1 MAITVRKTFSVDG
14 TPTDV
19 TSFTIGVLRA
29 DTGATVVAAGT
40 DMTHSGTGVYTYSFD
55 EPTIELTYTVTYAV
69 TYNSITTT
77 WEETVEGSVEKQI
90 VMPELTGDDLVD
102 TLNSLVIERL
112 RVARAGPKPSYT
124 LHGHRVEWTEYLKYL
139 DDRIMALRREIA
151 MASPVEEIGLGW

>member
-40 DMTHSGTGVYTYSFD
+40 AMTHSGTGVYTYSFD
-55 EPTIELTYTVTYAV
+55 EPTTGLTYTVTYAA

-77 WEETVEGSVEKQI
+77 WEETVEGSAQEQI

-112 RVARAGPKPSYT
+112 RVARAGPKPSYR
-124 LHGHRVEWTEYLKYL
+124 LHSHEVDWSTYLKYL